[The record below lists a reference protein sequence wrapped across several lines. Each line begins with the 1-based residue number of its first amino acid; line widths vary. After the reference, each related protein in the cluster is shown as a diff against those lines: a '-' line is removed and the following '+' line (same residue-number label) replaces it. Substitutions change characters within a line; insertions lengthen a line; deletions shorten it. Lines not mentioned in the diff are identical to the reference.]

1 VLTCPTCGRE
11 NPDDARFCN
20 ACAASLALLPARSEE
35 RKVVTVLFCDL
46 VGFTARSDQ
55 ADPEDVRA
63 ALRPYHSRV
72 RAEVERFGGR
82 VEKFVGDAVMAVFG
96 APVAHED
103 DADRAVRTGLRVLE
117 AVGELN
123 EQAAGLDL
131 AVRIG
136 VNTGEAVVALQAR
149 PEEGESMVAGDVV
162 NTAARLQQAAP
173 VGGVVVGEVTFR
185 ASRDTIEYEPLKPV
199 RVKGKAEPVA
209 VWRALRVRSP
219 VGAEVERPLPT
230 PFIGREDDLAL
241 LKQTYAR
248 TLRES
253 SAQLVTVTGEPGV
266 GKSRLLAEFKA
277 SLDDLDGEVSW
288 RQGRCL
294 PYGEGVTFWALGEIV
309 KACAEIL
316 ESDGPGEAADKLTLS
331 LAALVPEASERD
343 WIRGRLAPLVGV
355 RTPEAAG
362 SVEREESFT
371 AWRRFLEALASER
384 PLVLVFED
392 LHWGDASMLEFVEH
406 LVDWSAD
413 VPLLVLCLAR
423 PELYER
429 RPGWGGGKRNSTT
442 IALSPLT
449 TEETAQLISA
459 LLSQAMLPAETQR
472 ALIERAGGNPL
483 YTEEFVRMLFDRRIL
498 ERRGR
503 IVRVAS
509 GVEIPVPDNVQALIA
524 ARLDTLPSGRKALLH
539 DAAVVGKVFW
549 SGAVSFIGG
558 LQVKEVEEG
567 LHELARKEL
576 VRPARSTSVKNQ
588 AEYSFWH
595 LLVRDVAY
603 GQIPRAAR
611 ARKHRAAAEWI
622 EETAGDRITDH
633 AELLAHHDVQAL
645 ELARAAGADGPIEE
659 LEDRARRSLVLAGDR
674 AMQLD
679 VGMAESYFR
688 KALELFPADHPGRAS
703 ALTKAAEAAFLSG
716 RFAEAERDYER
727 VIAGLRTRGDALG
740 VGAAM
745 VSLSFVHGFRGKT
758 AQARELLRQ
767 VVDLLEG
774 EPPGPELAKA
784 YGHIARDMMLLG
796 RSRDCLEWS
805 EKALGLGEKLD
816 IPAVTVMAR
825 QFRGT
830 ARCELGDLGGL
841 GDLRQ
846 ALQMSLDNGL
856 TQETVRAHINLAD
869 WVWCIEGPGPALEVQ
884 RAGIRF
890 GERRGITGPVLWTKG
905 ESLWTLFDLGTWD
918 ALLAIADELIA
929 WDRAHGGSYFGV
941 MALTYKARVLVW
953 RGNLVDAAGLQEE
966 FLARGRDIGDPQILT
981 PALVTGALIEQRRG
995 SKAAAVR
1002 LVRDFEE
1009 ATRENAW
1016 FRARQ
1021 LADAT
1026 RITLWA
1032 GEVNLVRP
1040 LLEGADTTVRRD
1052 QLSVLTAR
1060 ALLAEAEGRLDEAE
1074 QLYREADRGWGEFGH
1089 ILERGLAI
1097 LGAGRCVVGLDKR
1110 AEAEAAL
1117 KRARDDFLGLGAAP
1131 MVDETEALLGE
1142 TTARRPGV
1150 G

>member
-1 VLTCPTCGRE
+1 VLTCPNCGRQ
-11 NPDDARFCN
+11 NPEDARFCN
-20 ACAASLALLPARSEE
+20 ACAASLSLPPARSEE

-46 VGFTARSDQ
+46 VGFTARSDH

-117 AVGELN
+117 VVGELN
-123 EQAAGLDL
+123 EQGPGLDL

-136 VNTGEAVVALQAR
+136 VNTGEAVVTLQAR

-185 ASRDTIEYEPLKPV
+185 ATRDTVEYEPLKPV
-199 RVKGKAEPVA
+199 RVKGKGEPVA

-219 VGAEVERPLPT
+219 VGVEIEGRLPT

-277 SLDDLDGEVSW
+277 SLDDLDGELSW

-331 LAALVPEASERD
+331 LAALVPDASERD

-355 RTPEAAG
+355 RTAEAAG

-392 LHWGDASMLEFVEH
+392 LHWADAAMLEFVEH
-406 LVDWSAD
+406 LVDWSAG
-413 VPLLVLCLAR
+413 VPLLVVCLAR

-429 RPGWGGGKRNSTT
+429 RPGWGGGKKNSST

-449 TEETAQLISA
+449 TEETARLISA

-472 ALIERAGGNPL
+472 TLIERAGGNPL
-483 YTEEFVRMLFDRRIL
+483 YTEEFVRMLFDRGIL

-509 GVEIPVPDNVQALIA
+509 GVEIPVPETVQALIA

-558 LQVKEVEEG
+558 AQVKEVEEG

-576 VRPARSTSVKNQ
+576 VRPARITSVKNQ

-645 ELARAAGADGPIEE
+645 DLARAAGAVRELAE
-659 LEDRARRSLVLAGDR
+659 LEERARRSLVLAGDR

-688 KALELFPADHPGRAS
+688 KALELFPADDPDRAGV
-703 ALTKAAEAAFLSG
+703 LTKAAECAWLSG
-716 RFAEAERDYER
+716 RFPEAERDYEQ
-727 VIAGLRTRGDALG
+727 VIEGLRTRGDARG

-745 VSLSFVHGFRGKT
+745 VSLSLVHGFRGKT
-758 AQARELLRQ
+758 AQARELQRQ
-767 VVDLLEG
+767 VVELLEG
-774 EPPGPELAKA
+774 EPPGPELAQA
-784 YGHIARDMMLLG
+784 YGQIARDMMLLG

-805 EKALGLGEKLD
+805 EKALELGEKLD
-816 IPAVTVMAR
+816 IPGVTVMAR

-841 GDLRQ
+841 EDLRQ
-846 ALQMSLDNGL
+846 ALQMSLQHGL
-856 TQETVRAHINLAD
+856 GHETVRGHINLAD
-869 WVWCIEGPGPALEVQ
+869 WLWFIEGPARALEVQ

-905 ESLWTLFDLGTWD
+905 ESLWTLFDLGEWD
-918 ALLAIADELIA
+918 ELLGIADELID

-941 MALTYKARVLVW
+941 MALTYKARVLLW
-953 RGNLVDAAGLQEE
+953 RGKFAEAADLEEE
-966 FLARGRDIGDPQILT
+966 FLVRGREIADTQILT
-981 PALVTGALIEQRRG
+981 PALAVGAVIEQRRG
-995 SKAAAVR
+995 NEAAAVR
-1002 LVRDFEE
+1002 LVRDFDE
-1009 ATRENAW
+1009 ATGGNAW
-1016 FRARQ
+1016 FRAQQ
-1021 LADAT
+1021 LADAA
-1026 RITLWA
+1026 RVAVSA
-1032 GEVNLVRP
+1032 GEVNLAKR
-1040 LLEGADTTVRRD
+1040 LIEGADTSVRRD
-1052 QLSVLTAR
+1052 QLSVLAAR
-1060 ALLAEAEGRLDEAE
+1060 ALVGEAEGRLDEAE
-1074 QLYREADRGWGEFGH
+1074 RLYREADRGWGEFGH
-1089 ILERGLAI
+1089 ILERGLAS
-1097 LGAGRCVVGLDKR
+1097 LGLGRCLLGLDR
-1110 AEAEAAL
+1110 RPEAEGAL
-1117 KRARDDFLGLGAAP
+1117 KEAREVFLGLGAGPLAE
-1131 MVDETEALLGE
+1131 ETDALLGG